1 MSRLIHFTLRQL
13 QVFIAIAQHQNVT
26 RAAEFLNMSQS
37 ACSGALKDLESMYG
51 MQLFDRVGKRLHVNE
66 LGLMLRPKVEA
77 LLARAEELEIELSD
91 QQRVGT
97 LKIGATLTIGNYLAV
112 PLINQYMQSE
122 DGAKV
127 ELDVAN
133 TKTIVESLLNFDFD
147 IGLIEG
153 EVQHG
158 SIEVLPWEKDELVC
172 FCAPDHP
179 LAKKKSVSE
188 EDLVSARW
196 ILREQGSGTRQ
207 AFDRAMHGLL
217 PSLDILLELQHAEA
231 IKGAVKSGMGISCL
245 PDISLQ
251 EEFERGGLVPIAV
264 PERNFVRDLYIVLHR
279 DKYRSPGMLR
289 WLQLCGVELVSP
301 D

>member
-1 MSRLIHFTLRQL
+1 MHFTLRQL